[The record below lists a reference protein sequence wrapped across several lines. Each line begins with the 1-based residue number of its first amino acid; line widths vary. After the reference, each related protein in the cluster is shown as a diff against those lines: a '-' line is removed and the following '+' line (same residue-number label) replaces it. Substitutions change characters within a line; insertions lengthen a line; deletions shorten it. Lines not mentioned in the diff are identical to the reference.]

1 MPLPQI
7 KRTKYGFS
15 TSQELMT
22 LKLLLLK
29 KPRVLKASVA
39 IVLFQFMK
47 LWGDFFQAYVAWL
60 LQKAHFPVVCS
71 MKIWK
76 IHFAMSNLI
85 FLPRFCVHK
94 ESNRW
99 ILDSLIKF
107 DKKSSVRNDRWGV
120 PKSLACWREELFKS
134 LASMFI
140 DEASTQINAGNGER
154 LQN

>member
-1 MPLPQI
+1 
-7 KRTKYGFS
+7 
-15 TSQELMT
+15 
-22 LKLLLLK
+22 
-29 KPRVLKASVA
+29 
-39 IVLFQFMK
+39 
-47 LWGDFFQAYVAWL
+47 
-60 LQKAHFPVVCS
+60 
-71 MKIWK
+71 
-76 IHFAMSNLI
+76 MSYLI

>member
-1 MPLPQI
+1 M
-7 KRTKYGFS
+7 R
-15 TSQELMT
+15 
-22 LKLLLLK
+22 
-29 KPRVLKASVA
+29 R
-39 IVLFQFMK
+39 
-47 LWGDFFQAYVAWL
+47 FFQAYVAWL
-60 LQKAHFPVVCS
+60 LQKAPFPVLCS

-76 IHFAMSNLI
+76 IVFKNNELPN